1 MAIAVEQPDIRQKM
15 ATGELLLCNDV
26 ICPAA
31 ASGEL
36 SGDSQLTLDL
46 RPGESI
52 GWFHFDESFAVVCH
66 FNQEVGND
74 VTALLAITTFS
85 AVRWRA
91 VEEFDFNVV
100 FQLLPCVPDRQG
112 LFLNVEN
119 LGTSHESHGR
129 GSFEL
134 ALATDR
140 SALFRT
146 GYQQKRAGRAAPKAE
161 RGDVGRIVGIGHRE
175 GLCFK
180 WRDEWAHAA
189 LRRLWA
195 VLEPAREAV
204 DRFLPLEPLARWR
217 LAGRILAWTSLAR
230 R

>member
-1 MAIAVEQPDIRQKM
+1 MAIAVEQPDVRQKM
-15 ATGELLLCNDV
+15 AAQQFFLRNDVKRPAILDGELL
-26 ICPAA
+26 
-31 ASGEL
+31 
-36 SGDSQLTLDL
+36 GDGQFALDL
-46 RPGESI
+46 RPCESI
-52 GWFHFDESFAVVCH
+52 GWFHFDKPFAAIRH
-66 FNQEVGND
+66 FDQEVGDD
-74 VTALLAITTFS
+74 VAALSSIAALS

-161 RGDVGRIVGIGHRE
+161 RGDVGRSVGIGH
-175 GLCFK
+175 
-180 WRDEWAHAA
+180 
-189 LRRLWA
+189 
-195 VLEPAREAV
+195 
-204 DRFLPLEPLARWR
+204 
-217 LAGRILAWTSLAR
+217 
-230 R
+230 